1 MSVYA
6 VTEVK
11 FDENNSRVIQAKMG
25 AVIVRNNEWMSAPK
39 VVDVLEVVN
48 AIMAGDD
55 VFTIF
60 HIGGHPVPGPKLK
73 VTTYHG
79 GVEGIVIDGPEIP
92 NMTLQDL
99 PGF

>member
-11 FDENNSRVIQAKMG
+11 LDESNGRVIQAKMG
-25 AVIVRNNEWMSAPK
+25 AVIVRNKEWMSAPE
-39 VVDVLEVVN
+39 VVDVIAVVN
-48 AIMAGDD
+48 AIRAGDD

-60 HIGGHPVPGPKLK
+60 RIGGHPVPGPKLK
-73 VTTYHG
+73 VITYPE
-79 GVEGIVIDGPEIP
+79 GVEGVVIDGPETP